1 MRLILLGALAAG
13 LVLAGPGP
21 TSAQMEMKPA
31 ARSTKPAKPKLHG
44 KRYYYRGARSGYG
57 KSCGV
62 YKYRH
67 SSGVCK
73 DARISPPSLK

>member
-1 MRLILLGALAAG
+1 MRWILLGTLAAG
-13 LVLAGPGP
+13 LIVAGPGP
-21 TSAQMEMKPA
+21 TCAQMEMGPAVKGPMGVKPA
-31 ARSTKPAKPKLHG
+31 PRA
-44 KRYYYRGARSGYG
+44 KRYYYRGTRGGYG
-57 KSCGV
+57 RTCGV